1 MQIVKP
7 LMYFG
12 KYALYSQSCFET
24 HTPPHRRLVF
34 VRELREVCLLPYLWL
49 HKGKAHWVQRTGGK
63 KTTGLVRRSTGLL
76 WEETAFKDGKAK
88 TKPTRWLTTPSQSP
102 RRNSLCTHPSN
113 KVLSKVRPPAPR
125 WQWRFLLLVNL
136 AALKP
141 KEGCKSRHWRRK
153 IHSWNFL
160 STS

>member
-1 MQIVKP
+1 MLYTLKVDLKRTP
-7 LMYFG
+7 LP
-12 KYALYSQSCFET
+12 A
-24 HTPPHRRLVF
+24 TPPPPHHLVF

-49 HKGKAHWVQRTGGK
+49 HKCKAHWVQRRTGGK

-76 WEETAFKDGKAK
+76 WEETAFKDGKPK

-125 WQWRFLLLVNL
+125 RQWRFLLLVNL
-136 AALKP
+136 APLKP
-141 KEGCKSRHWRRK
+141 KEGCKSWHWRRK